1 MFSKRHMRRLIKNE
15 ESEFYGMAENDSEE
29 DAVNCSE
36 FYEMTED
43 DSEEDAV
50 NCSFDNIDAEVEFFE
65 KEESSQKTNCDKLIE
80 KLKMWTARHKVTRN
94 CFDDLLKILQSENIS
109 VPTSSKGI
117 LRQATCRLRTV
128 APGNYLHIGLEKQL
142 RSIAITLSDVDKFEI
157 DIGIDGLPLYK
168 SSNVS
173 LWPILAKLH
182 PKRNTKVML
191 IGVFEGKQKPADVNN
206 YLHDFAYELKTLT
219 QYGMEVNGRRIK
231 VKVRCFICDAPARAF
246 ICQTVGHNSFQG
258 CSKCTQVGKKIN
270 HTITYSTL
278 TENLRTDDD
287 FAARNSVG
295 HHKKMEKSCL
305 EEIGVGMVS
314 AFPVEPMHL
323 LDLGVVR
330 KMLKCLINGP
340 NVGYQLTKQ
349 QKNMLSKTLISYIP
363 YIPNEFA
370 RKPRSLDEIARW
382 KAIEFR
388 QFVLYTGMVALK
400 DIVSDSIYYHFSLLH
415 CAYALLSSQ
424 KTYEN
429 NLEEIKLNY
438 FVHLFPTF
446 YGEEKVSYNVHS
458 VLHLV
463 DSVKS
468 CGFLNS
474 FSAYAFENFLQTLKR
489 FVKRPRETLQQIN
502 NRYQYENVFTKDR
515 YVGPK
520 VNRCGKV
527 IRFYGNDF
535 NISDKLPDNFCY
547 VKPGVAIQIIRLS
560 KKDDDLYMHGK
571 VLKNCCN
578 LFTEPLKSMIDLGV
592 YIADIDTEEAEQI
605 YDVQL
610 ILYKLMCLPYNNQF
624 LFLPIIHS
632 KDL

>member
-15 ESEFYGMAENDSEE
+15 ESEFYGMAEDYSEE

-36 FYEMTED
+36 FYGMAENN
-43 DSEEDAV
+43 SEEDAM
-50 NCSFDNIDAEVEFFE
+50 NCSFDNIDAEVEFIE

-80 KLKMWTARHKVTRN
+80 KLKMWTARHKVTRS

-109 VPTSSKGI
+109 VPTSSKGV

-157 DIGIDGLPLYK
+157 DVGIDGLPLYK

-246 ICQTVGHNSFQG
+246 ICQTVGHTSFQG

-270 HTITYSTL
+270 NTITYSTL

-305 EEIGVGMVS
+305 EEMGVGMVS

-363 YIPNEFA
+363 YIPSEFA
-370 RKPRSLDEIARW
+370 RKPRNLDEIARW

-388 QFVLYTGMVALK
+388 QFVLYTGIVALK
-400 DIVSDSIYYHFSLLH
+400 DIVSDGIYYHFSLLH

-424 KTYEN
+424 KTYQN
-429 NLEEIKLNY
+429 NLEEIKQMLNY

-463 DSVKS
+463 DSVQS
-468 CGFLNS
+468 CARTYKMSYHGLKS
-474 FSAYAFENFLQTLKR
+474 FSVKSVVEN
-489 FVKRPRETLQQIN
+489 
-502 NRYQYENVFTKDR
+502 YENENSCSCKIANLEKKVDEMQQHIEKLTKQVDTTNELLR
-515 YVGPK
+515 
-520 VNRCGKV
+520 
-527 IRFYGNDF
+527 
-535 NISDKLPDNFCY
+535 KLTTVQSTNNALINAMSCRRKSTNKF
-547 VKPGVAIQIIRLS
+547 
-560 KKDDDLYMHGK
+560 
-571 VLKNCCN
+571 
-578 LFTEPLKSMIDLGV
+578 PLKTDEALKDLDTELEGNKEKYINMDADMPAAPTPTTRSAVNVPRQAAAAVAAPRKPHQRRLGV
-592 YIADIDTEEAEQI
+592 DQ
-605 YDVQL
+605 
-610 ILYKLMCLPYNNQF
+610 
-624 LFLPIIHS
+624 
-632 KDL
+632 